1 MTADLWALVAAGLAI
16 GGAAAWLRHR
26 RRRARRPDQ
35 AAARDPVA
43 GLPTCEG
50 IGPRRDPP
58 PG

>member
-16 GGAAAWLRHR
+16 GGAAAWLRQR
-26 RRRARRPDQ
+26 RRHARRPDP
-35 AAARDPVA
+35 AAAHDPMA

-50 IGPRRDPP
+50 IGPKREPP